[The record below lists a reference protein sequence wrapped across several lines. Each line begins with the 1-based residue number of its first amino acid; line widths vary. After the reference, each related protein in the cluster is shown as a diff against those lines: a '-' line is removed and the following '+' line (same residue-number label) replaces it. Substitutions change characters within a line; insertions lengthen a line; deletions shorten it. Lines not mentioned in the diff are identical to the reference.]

1 MILQLLVLK
10 NKAVLIVIDVKDI
23 ALTESDRNEAKH
35 VLHVCQLGRAKV
47 PFLNRYDQ
55 YTIDLAIKIINKL
68 LEPKAHPIIT
78 FSLDE
83 FFTRWG

>member
-1 MILQLLVLK
+1 M
-10 NKAVLIVIDVKDI
+10 IDVKDI

-55 YTIDLAIKIINKL
+55 HTIDLAIKIINKL
-68 LEPKAHPIIT
+68 LEPKAHLLAT
-78 FSLDE
+78 VSLDE
-83 FFTRWG
+83 FLTRWG